1 MRTSIVSALVLAA
14 LGVGLAS
21 SAGATARALNSH
33 DDEVAQTTVRYGDL
47 DLKTRQGADELYSR
61 LNMAAM
67 RVCQDITEPYVR
79 LTRAYT
85 DCRHEAVSDAVRE
98 VNTPLV
104 TQAYERHAAKYLGE
118 TATHHTTSNRAP
130 HA

>member
-14 LGVGLAS
+14 LGIGLAS
-21 SAGATARALNSH
+21 SAGATARAVNSH
-33 DDEVAQTTVRYGDL
+33 DEEVARTTVRYGDL

-67 RVCQDITEPYVR
+67 RVCQDLMEPYVR
-79 LTRAYT
+79 LTRSYT

-98 VNTPLV
+98 INTPLV
-104 TQAYERHAAKYLGE
+104 TQAYEQHAAKYLGE
-118 TATHHTTSNRAP
+118 TAHHPTSNRAP